1 MVAPAI
7 AIDFK
12 RLVTG
17 DVPAGFTF
25 SRSAPGTYFDASGVL
40 QTAATNVLRISRD
53 PVSGELGYLAEP
65 GRTNLCQYTNDVSNL
80 AWTNYIQGSG
90 VAPVS
95 TGAYAIAPDGTMT
108 ATRVDLDCGGSTSND
123 RCLRR
128 MQYASATIGVSYS
141 GAIWLKAA
149 TAGDVGKTV
158 RVHLENAGPTNVIY
172 TLTANWVRVLLNAG
186 SATATTTS
194 INLYVECRGTY
205 SSQSASVLMW
215 GGQIESGSYAS
226 SDIPNPGSG
235 TMSRG
240 ADLLTTTLS
249 AAHAAALSVA
259 GTMVARFSF
268 LGGDSTVDTNARV
281 IACLDGGSS
290 ANRNFIYNQTA
301 ALGAFANGANNISIA
316 SSGTVATNTP
326 TKYAYAFATNDAA
339 ASKNGASVNVDA
351 GSADV
356 PPVTTLTIGSYSYST
371 SVVFGGLI
379 HDFRLHT
386 SRLTNAQLQALT
398 DPRPQRMR
406 LLTSSLSIGI

>member
-1 MVAPAI
+1 MQ
-7 AIDFK
+7 
-12 RLVTG
+12 TG
-17 DVPAGFTF
+17 STPAGWTFT
-25 SRSAPGTYFDASGVL
+25 RSTSGTYFDASGVL

-268 LGGDSTVDTNARV
+268 LGGDSSTDTGNREV
-281 IACLDGGSS
+281 WNLSDGSTANYCRLYNLSGSPTQHIVAAS
-290 ANRNFIYNQTA
+290 ANQSFNAVAGSPTF
-301 ALGAFANGANNISIA
+301 
-316 SSGTVATNTP
+316 ATNTP
-326 TKYAYAFATNDAA
+326 IKVASAWALNDSNIAV
-339 ASKNGASVNVDA
+339 NGTA
-351 GSADV
+351 GTTDV
-356 PPVTTLTIGSYSYST
+356 TINPPSGVTTLAIGT
-371 SVVFGGLI
+371 QGGTRHLGGLI
-379 HDFRLHT
+379 HNFAVYT

-398 DPRPQRMR
+398 A
-406 LLTSSLSIGI
+406 

>member
-1 MVAPAI
+1 MRIGLGIGIPQFQGNGSSGI
-7 AIDFK
+7 AASINFAQ
-12 RLVTG
+12 LVTG
-17 DVPAGFTF
+17 DVPSGWTFT
-25 SRSAPGTYFDASGVL
+25 RSTAGTYFDASGVL

-65 GRTNLCQYTNDVSNL
+65 GRTNVCPYTNDVSNL

-90 VAPVS
+90 VTPVS
-95 TGAYAIAPDGTMT
+95 TGAYAMAPDGTMT
-108 ATRVDLDCGGSTSND
+108 ATRVDLDCGGSTIND
-123 RCLRR
+123 RCLRQ

-186 SATATTTS
+186 SATATSTS

-205 SSQSASVLMW
+205 SSMSASVLMW

-259 GTMVARFSF
+259 GTMVCRFSF
-268 LGGDSTVDTNARV
+268 LGGDSTADANTRV
-281 IACLDGGSS
+281 ACAMDDGSS
-290 ANRNFIYNQTA
+290 TNRIQVYNLTSAIGVFGSGAASTA
-301 ALGAFANGANNISIA
+301 LLHT
-316 SSGTVATNTP
+316 GTVPTNTP
-326 TKYAYAFATNDAA
+326 TKLAVAWATNDAA
-339 ASKNGASVNVDA
+339 SSKDGGAIQSDTTV
-351 GSADV
+351 DV
-356 PPVTTLTIGSYSYST
+356 PAVTKLTIGGRSYSALGNL
-371 SVVFGGLI
+371 GGLI
-379 HDFRLHT
+379 HSFALYT
-386 SRLTNAQLQALT
+386 SRLTDAQLQALT
-398 DPRPQRMR
+398 A
-406 LLTSSLSIGI
+406 